1 MKMNKKQHRVANAAA
16 AGLIVFC
23 LLLLAFAIARAH
35 AHARPDEMTTAVYIV
50 YTDEDG
56 QPKASQIWAEPT
68 EPNVPLPDGWRETI
82 AQMVAGKV
90 GDKMLSCQIE
100 TANAIYNELTEC
112 GWDMRAV
119 IEEYDLF
126 ERGTPNENTYAAV
139 DQIFTRGEW
148 MLDPEVLWFNDVDQ
162 KSTFHD
168 SLVLVDVCDG
178 VAFYKAHRPNVV
190 PGGAAE

>member
-1 MKMNKKQHRVANAAA
+1 MKMSNRQHRIAHAAA

-35 AHARPDEMTTAVYIV
+35 AHANPDELTTAVYIV
-50 YTDEDG
+50 CTNDEG
-56 QPKASQIWAEPT
+56 QPQASHVWSEPT
-68 EPNVPLPDGWRETI
+68 EPDVPLPDGWRETI
-82 AQMVAGKV
+82 AAMVAGKV

-100 TANAIYNELTEC
+100 VSNAIYNELSEC
-112 GWDMRAV
+112 GWDMQAAV
-119 IEEYDLF
+119 EKYDLY
-126 ERGTPNENTYAAV
+126 ERGTPTAQTYEAV
-139 DQIFTRGEW
+139 DQIFRRGEW
-148 MLDPEVLWFNDVDQ
+148 MLDPEVLWFNDVDHPS
-162 KSTFHD
+162 KFHD